1 MEIAATVRSALAVSV
16 LASGVGA
23 LVATNAAPPS
33 WAVRPS
39 SADQLK
45 RRPQNSHLLISPHSK
60 LSVGNRIDL
69 LCSSRR
75 CVERRTCSVTALQ
88 YKKKSSRCDNS
99 WELWQPASSANAPL
113 RTYLFSCHNTHKTTC
128 RDASVAGFSGSIF
141 IQHQRRGSYCAA
153 TVRRSPRCPCGRRT
167 CCAAARRTCSSRGC
181 TCCGRT
187 PAQQHFWPTCRH
199 AGPRPPSRSTFG
211 ARNAQAARIAL
222 CVLSSRGLASLRL

>member
-45 RRPQNSHLLISPHSK
+45 LRPQNSHLLISPHSK
-60 LSVGNRIDL
+60 LSVRNRIDL

-75 CVERRTCSVTALQ
+75 CVERLTCSVTALQ

-99 WELWQPASSANAPL
+99 WELWQPASSAMPPYGLISFRVTKRTRRRAGTQASPASQAVYSSSINGEGAIVRPL
-113 RTYLFSCHNTHKTTC
+113 R
-128 RDASVAGFSGSIF
+128 AGRLAVLVVDVRAVQQQGG
-141 IQHQRRGSYCAA
+141 HAA
-153 TVRRSPRCPCGRRT
+153 VV
-167 CCAAARRTCSSRGC
+167 AARAVGVRQHSSISGPLA
-181 TCCGRT
+181 GM
-187 PAQQHFWPTCRH
+187 PAP
-199 AGPRPPSRSTFG
+199 APPP
-211 ARNAQAARIAL
+211 AAHLELGMHRRRA
-222 CVLSSRGLASLRL
+222 